1 MRLIAGGG
9 GGAGEGALPLG
20 RKQGLLLPAEG
31 TGSGSWGG
39 GKSPAGPVRGG
50 KAWGTE
56 GGSWGMEPGPPLSGV
71 VGGARQGGRTEGGPG
86 DTVWNIWGLAPSPG
100 EECEQVVSMLRYRV
114 AMATAF
120 RLWLHSLVM
129 SSSDA
134 GPTPAPPG
142 VTGAR
147 GSKLKTLGTLSGHS
161 RPHLQVPSLRR

>member
-9 GGAGEGALPLG
+9 GGAGEGAFPRR
-20 RKQGLLLPAEG
+20 RKRGLLPPEG
-31 TGSGSWGG
+31 TGSGSLGG
-39 GKSPAGPVRGG
+39 GKSPGPAREGYG
-50 KAWGTE
+50 CGTE
-56 GGSWGMEPGPPLSGV
+56 GASEGREPEPPLSGV
-71 VGGARQGGRTEGGPG
+71 VGGTRQGGRAEGGPG

-114 AMATAF
+114 AIATAF
-120 RLWLHSLVM
+120 RRWLHSLVM

-142 VTGAR
+142 VTGAK